1 MGIKCPVIGGVLNPC
16 PDKEVPLHIIPSLF
30 LLVPF
35 VSMVTGFG
43 ILGDVISFV

>member
-16 PDKEVPLHIIPSLF
+16 PDKEVLSYIPSLF

-35 VSMVTGFG
+35 VSLVTSFG